1 MKKALSILLALV
13 MVIGVFP
20 TFADKKADD
29 KKAEKPAVE
38 VSASEKALEAL
49 KGYGAI
55 KGDGTADPFKMESEL
70 KRQNAAVILVRLLGV
85 ENDAKATEVKEKPFT
100 DLPNDDFYKSIIQYV
115 KAKGIFK
122 GTSSEKFGFNE
133 AITAQQFATINLR
146 ALGYEVDTD
155 EAYGKALETAKKL
168 GLLKDASALENNTK
182 ILRKDVYVIMNNTLD
197 TPKKDGK
204 KALKYELGYATEPVV
219 EKLEVVDAMAN
230 GLKIL
235 KVEFTKAVDEES
247 LKSIEITDKDEND
260 VKFEVYLAED
270 SKVANLALDK
280 KADQNATY
288 KVVVKDVKSEDR
300 KEKVEKFEKKV
311 LFVDTER
318 PSISSVEALNPREIV
333 IAVSEPMDLESKSYK
348 KIKEIK
354 IDDKEAYAKVENNF
368 DGKLMLT
375 LYKPLKEGEHKVVIE
390 GLKDFAGLPSAAYE
404 QDITV
409 VDDKEAPAATEAKL
423 LTSKSIKVTFNEN
436 LEKIGEFKVNGEKA
450 KGEYHKKNNKKDIE
464 LTLSKE
470 LGMGAIVEVKV
481 EYKGQK
487 DIMNNEVK
495 NWEKITFSVADDTD
509 LPTAEFK
516 GFDKDDA
523 TKVQIQFSKAM
534 NKEGEFK
541 LKDAKGKVVQ
551 SGTVGKTTL
560 VNYEDEGK
568 KTVDKSVLVF
578 ELKEL
583 KDKDPKDYTL
593 VLEKFKDATVRH
605 NEMPKTEIEFKGKDT
620 KLPEVVDKGYDAEHK
635 DGEHIF
641 TIAFT
646 EKMNQD
652 TLKDKTNY
660 TVKDVRFD
668 QIKDTKIK
676 VLEDGRKVQLIIK
689 ADAATYSSPS
699 YSGVIVKL
707 IGLKDEND
715 QKLLPVDL
723 TKKADV
729 APQVVGKPEVTR
741 NDKNEESIKVKFDK
755 KVRILDAS
763 NFVLA
768 KGSLGF
774 EGDVDNYADEFTFV
788 VDGYEFKDDLADAP
802 TFTIKEGAVVTARGT
817 KNAVATPG
825 LKDGIAARIA
835 LDKDDQKMIEVTNP
849 ETIKLT
855 FTEELSAVVAATVS
869 KENHNVPATATID
882 TDKKIVNIKVPA
894 MKTGEEYTI
903 SIVVKDKVK
912 DGNSVESGIIKESI
926 TVTSL
931 DSFEQT
937 LKAKLVKGTVADQ
950 VKIVIENPVGDYH
963 YKLGKELPAIGHA
976 VDSPLAITTP
986 DGFNVNPAG
995 NAYITVYK
1003 LAADNKVVSYK
1014 VLETAGFV
1022 YKPATAPT
1030 TMDIKDGTTNGL
1042 TFNGGS
1048 VNFLTSLLS
1057 NPVDA
1062 TATSAFGGSN
1072 NTFTVEATQAGATTA
1087 KIVLVG
1093 ESLEGATAE
1102 NNYTIE
1108 KDGFKAE
1115 DIKVTKAG
1123 TVKVSVIISETNKD
1137 PLVYTANVVVN

>member
-20 TFADKKADD
+20 TFADTKAED

-100 DLPNDDFYKSIIQYV
+100 DLPNDEFYKSIIQYV

-182 ILRKDVYVIMNNTLD
+182 ILRKDVYVIMNNTLE

-219 EKLEVVDAMAN
+219 EKLEVVDAMAD
-230 GLKIL
+230 GLKVL
-235 KVEFTKAVDEES
+235 KVEFTKPVDEES
-247 LKSIEITDKDEND
+247 LKTIEITDKDETD
-260 VKFEVYLAED
+260 VKFEVYLSED
-270 SKVANLALDK
+270 SKMASLALDK

-288 KVVVKDVKSEDR
+288 KVVVKDVRSEDR

-333 IAVSEPMDLESKSYK
+333 IGVSEPMNLESKSYK

-354 IDDKEAYAKVENNF
+354 IDDKEVYAKVENNF
-368 DGKLMLT
+368 DGKLLLT

-390 GLKDFAGLPSAAYE
+390 GLKDYADLPSAAYE

-534 NKEGEFK
+534 DKKGEWK
-541 LKDAKGKVVQ
+541 LKDSKGKIVQ
-551 SGTVGKTTL
+551 SGKVEGSAL
-560 VNYEDEGK
+560 VKYEDEGK

-583 KDKDPKDYTL
+583 KNKDPKDYTL
-593 VLEKFKDATVRH
+593 VLEKFVDATVRH

-620 KLPEVVDKGYDAEHK
+620 QAPEVVDNGYDREYK

-660 TVKDVRFD
+660 TVDGKRLD
-668 QIKDTKIK
+668 QIKDSKIK
-676 VLEDGRKVQLIIK
+676 VLEDGRKVQIIVK
-689 ADAATYSSPS
+689 ADASAYDDTKK
-699 YSGVIVKL
+699 IML

-715 QKLLPVDL
+715 QKLAPVEL
-723 TKKADV
+723 TKKVDS
-729 APQVVGKPEVTR
+729 APTVLGDPEVTR
-741 NDKNEESIKVKFDK
+741 NDKDEQSIKVKFNK

-768 KGSLGF
+768 KGSLAF

-802 TFTIKEGAVVTARGT
+802 TFTIKEGAVATARGT
-817 KNAVATPG
+817 KNASTSPN
-825 LKDGIAARIA
+825 LKDGIAPRIA
-835 LDKDDQKMIEVTNP
+835 LDKDEEKMIEVINP
-849 ETIKLT
+849 SEIEIT
-855 FTEELSAVVAATVS
+855 FTETLNSIVNVTVS
-869 KENHNVPATATID
+869 KENKNVTVISSAAAGKKATI
-882 TDKKIVNIKVPA
+882 KIPV
-894 MKTGEEYTI
+894 MKAGEEYTV
-903 SIVVKDKVK
+903 SIVVKD
-912 DGNSVESGIIKESI
+912 SAMVETGILKESI

-931 DSFEQT
+931 EEYTQT
-937 LKAKLVKGTVADQ
+937 LNAKLEKGTEEGKVKVVIDPAAAPADSKYAYMKGSNYHKIGEPVAGTTN
-950 VKIVIENPVGDYH
+950 INNGENADPQG
-963 YKLGKELPAIGHA
+963 EQ
-976 VDSPLAITTP
+976 
-986 DGFNVNPAG
+986 
-995 NAYITVYK
+995 YITVYQ
-1003 LAADNKVVSYK
+1003 LTTADNKVVKYK
-1014 VLETAGFV
+1014 VLDTTGFV
-1022 YKPATAPT
+1022 AVAITDLPTEVKVVAGSATPLTVDGDGSFLNNQAT
-1030 TMDIKDGTTNGL
+1030 T
-1042 TFNGGS
+1042 GS
-1048 VNFLTSLLS
+1048 SF
-1057 NPVDA
+1057 VDA
-1062 TATSAFGGSN
+1062 TNDKFAVKVEMKPGATNQSVKVEVIPGTGTLDAEFAAHSGFGTTADIDVKTAGTFTIKVTLSETGKLDKVFTT
-1072 NTFTVEATQAGATTA
+1072 TFTVSA
-1087 KIVLVG
+1087 
-1093 ESLEGATAE
+1093 
-1102 NNYTIE
+1102 
-1108 KDGFKAE
+1108 
-1115 DIKVTKAG
+1115 
-1123 TVKVSVIISETNKD
+1123 
-1137 PLVYTANVVVN
+1137 